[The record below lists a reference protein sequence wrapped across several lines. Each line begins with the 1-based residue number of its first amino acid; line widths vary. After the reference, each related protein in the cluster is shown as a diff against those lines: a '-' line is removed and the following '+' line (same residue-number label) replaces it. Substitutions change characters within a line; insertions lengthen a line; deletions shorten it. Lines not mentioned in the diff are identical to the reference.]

1 MCVIFGT
8 CCPLWFENEIIRCE
22 MLSNIEKRDWNK
34 RHIPWENDSYSQ
46 KRSPINSRPKVK
58 QKLWNCREGQPN
70 DACGLRLRIF
80 PWENDMIPNPQNTAP
95 VSCDTRQAHNFASR
109 SLFASLAAML
119 YIHIYSDIE
128 LVAGC
133 QIDSLARSDLLLFR
147 SLSYKSPCCQVSHH
161 RSDLDIT
168 RRRGQKSTYVEGFV
182 LSHKVLVGSLSSG
195 FPWFQMPTLCRTSHA
210 DGQRYALMWRM
221 CLDNHAALS
230 WAKFTKLLCK
240 SLTNLDPPSTQQA

>member
-1 MCVIFGT
+1 
-8 CCPLWFENEIIRCE
+8 

-58 QKLWNCREGQPN
+58 QKLWNCREGQQN
-70 DACGLRLRIF
+70 DTCGLRLRIF

-95 VSCDTRQAHNFASR
+95 LSCDTRQAHNFASR

-119 YIHIYSDIE
+119 
-128 LVAGC
+128 
-133 QIDSLARSDLLLFR
+133 
-147 SLSYKSPCCQVSHH
+147 PCCQVSHH

-168 RRRGQKSTYVEGFV
+168 RRRGQKTTYVEGFV
-182 LSHKVLVGSLSSG
+182 LSHKVLVGSLFSG
-195 FPWFQMPTLCRTSHA
+195 FPCFQMPTLCRTSHA
-210 DGQRYALMWRM
+210 DGQRYARMWRM